1 MGLPPIDCGLERDAS
16 GVSEAA
22 HQQLCIDDA
31 SEMYNAHRKEAYR
44 AMRTRFCV
52 EHIVCPEAGGG
63 NKSGCSRRRSSAL
76 PPSFQFHPFRS
87 LHSPPQLTAPPYSG
101 GVETKCVLALNTIS
115 SCTHASNMPLLF

>member
-63 NKSGCSRRRSSAL
+63 NKSACSRRSSSAL
-76 PPSFQFHPFRS
+76 PPSLPVSSIQKSTLPSSADSTS
-87 LHSPPQLTAPPYSG
+87 LLWRG
-101 GVETKCVLALNTIS
+101 
-115 SCTHASNMPLLF
+115 